1 MAIRTNGAVLRQLQ
15 TLFDLGSI
23 GDLTDG
29 QLLERFTTS
38 GGESAEL
45 AFAALVER
53 HGPMVLRVCRTSL
66 QDPNDA
72 QDAFQA
78 TFLVLVRKARSLW
91 VQDSLGPWLHRV
103 ACRVASRAR
112 ASAARRREYE
122 RRAAE
127 SRPPLMF
134 PADDWK
140 DVCSI
145 LHEEIDRLPDCCRV
159 PVVLCDLEGL
169 THEQAARR
177 LCWPVGTVKSR
188 LTRGRER
195 LRGRLVR
202 RGLAPTAG
210 LLTLSSTAQ
219 SGPGRVA
226 GRTDRSD
233 GVKAARSVVAEA
245 RPRPGRSWL
254 RSPSYYKER

>member
-53 HGPMVLRVCRTSL
+53 HGPMVLRVCRSSL

-103 ACRVASRAR
+103 ARRVAARAR
-112 ASAARRREYE
+112 AIRGPPAGLRAAR
-122 RRAAE
+122 
-127 SRPPLMF
+127 
-134 PADDWK
+134 
-140 DVCSI
+140 
-145 LHEEIDRLPDCCRV
+145 
-159 PVVLCDLEGL
+159 
-169 THEQAARR
+169 
-177 LCWPVGTVKSR
+177 
-188 LTRGRER
+188 
-195 LRGRLVR
+195 
-202 RGLAPTAG
+202 
-210 LLTLSSTAQ
+210 
-219 SGPGRVA
+219 GRVQA
-226 GRTDRSD
+226 GAD
-233 GVKAARSVVAEA
+233 V
-245 RPRPGRSWL
+245 PRG
-254 RSPSYYKER
+254 